1 MSRLNIRDG
10 GRQERFCEHPLGGA
24 WLRNCIQP
32 TATAARI
39 LPATDKG
46 VPNGGAFFFAPQGD
60 ELKKIGNNIVA
71 FFVFRA
77 IIIFRV
83 EIIRIET
90 I

>member
-1 MSRLNIRDG
+1 M
-10 GRQERFCEHPLGGA
+10 
-24 WLRNCIQP
+24 RNCIQP

-60 ELKKIGNNIVA
+60 ELKKKSG
-71 FFVFRA
+71 
-77 IIIFRV
+77 
-83 EIIRIET
+83 T